1 MSDRTISV
9 KERNVKLGASL
20 DFKLMSLTYKVRDFL
35 RPRINILE
43 EVDIQP
49 GFQVLDY
56 GCGPG
61 SYIIPL
67 AKLVGVSGKI
77 YALDLNPLATQ
88 AVQRLASKK
97 RLTNV
102 QTILSGCQTELPS
115 NSVNVVLLYDILH
128 DLDEPNGILAELHR
142 VLKLEGVLSV
152 TDHHLQE
159 ADIISHVTSKELFK
173 LTAKGKRTYSF
184 SKEK

>member
-1 MSDRTISV
+1 MPV
-9 KERNVKLGASL
+9 KKETKVQPKSSL
-20 DFKLMSLTYKVRDFL
+20 DFGLMSLTYKFRDFL
-35 RPRINILE
+35 QPRINILK
-43 EVDIQP
+43 EVGIQP
-49 GFQVLDY
+49 GFRMLDY

-77 YALDLNPLATQ
+77 YALDMNPLAIQ

-97 RLTNV
+97 GLMNV
-102 QTILSGCQTELPS
+102 QTILSGCQTELTS
-115 NSVNVVLLYDILH
+115 GSVDVVLLYDILH
-128 DLDEPNGILAELHR
+128 DLDEPDTVLAELR
-142 VLKLEGVLSV
+142 RILKPKGILSV

-159 ADIISHVTSKELFK
+159 ADIISHVTSKGLFK

-184 SKEK
+184 LKEK